1 MHPERLLLGPG
12 PSVPYPEAIEALTR
26 PVLGHLDPDYLH
38 LVAETSSRLRTVFGT
53 ANRVTL
59 PVSGTGSAG
68 MEACLASLV
77 EPGDVVIVGVNGYFG
92 LRLCEVARRLGA
104 VVETVEAPWG
114 SPLPA
119 ADLLVAQR
127 RLPQARLVAVVHAE
141 TSTGV
146 RNDVAELD
154 VLQDTDTLFLLDC
167 VTSLGGIEVRAD
179 EWGVDAAYSASQK
192 CLGAPS
198 GLSPVTMS
206 DRAMARV
213 RGRRTS
219 ASSFYLDLG
228 LLADYY
234 QSVPPTYHHTA
245 SSVLVAALHAGL
257 GRLLEEGL
265 EQVWARHGEVGTSL
279 QTGLENLGFDVL
291 APMGHRL
298 PQLTAARLPT
308 GLDDAVGRTLLRTR
322 YGIEVGGGL
331 GPLAGQGWRF
341 GLMGATATPRSVS
354 TVLGVLQEML
364 AG

>member
-12 PSVPYPEAIEALTR
+12 PSVPYPEAVEALTR
-26 PVLGHLDPDYLH
+26 PVLGHLDLDYLS
-38 LVAETSSRLRTVFGT
+38 LVAETSTRLRTVFGT
-53 ANRVTL
+53 DNRVTV

-104 VVETVEAPWG
+104 VVEPVEAPWG

-119 ADLLVAQR
+119 AALLAAQR
-127 RLPQARLVAVVHAE
+127 GLPHARLVAVVHAE

-146 RNDVAELD
+146 RNDVAELAA
-154 VLQDTDTLFLLDC
+154 LQDTDTLLLLDC

-192 CLGAPS
+192 CLGAPA
-198 GLSPVTMS
+198 GLSPVTLS
-206 DRAMARV
+206 ERAMARV
-213 RGRRTS
+213 RARAGS
-219 ASSFYLDLG
+219 VSSFYLDLG

-234 QSVPPTYHHTA
+234 LGAPPTYHHTA
-245 SSVLVAALHAGL
+245 SSVLVASLHAGL

-265 EQVWARHGEVGTSL
+265 EQVWARHADVGTAL
-279 QTGLENLGFDVL
+279 QDGLEKLGFDVL
-291 APMGHRL
+291 APLDHRL

-308 GLDDAVGRTLLRTR
+308 GLDDATGRARLRTH

-364 AG
+364 G